1 MEYERIIEEQ
11 LADLDLESLEDIMN
25 DAAEQSNGIFSS
37 LTTSEIIESMIAGE
51 PLFDTGSILENI
63 FDVLLLELKASL
75 YMGAE
80 IITVCIIMGLLNN
93 ISGSFGSKAASALG
107 NTVCSC
113 LVITLCLNSFSMT
126 YDSCTDTLDVMTNTM
141 QIMLPILI
149 PFLISIG
156 GFSSGNILNPVIIS
170 AVTGFNTILQ
180 SIILPVIFVSGIF
193 ILVNSLTEKSYLQ
206 QLAVFMRRTAIFA
219 TGFIVTVFTGI
230 TAIQGIV
237 TKSADGLLVNTARF
251 SISNFV
257 PIVGKFASDSVDMV
271 LSCAALIKNSI
282 GLLGIVIILCLL
294 VMPVIKMLAIALI
307 YKITAV
313 LSEPVSAKNISAT
326 LNEMGSSVITMTVI
340 LGLSALMF
348 LIFLTIIISIGGG
361 TLWK

>member
-1 MEYERIIEEQ
+1 MDYESIIEEQ
-11 LADLDLESLEDIMN
+11 LADLDLDELEQIME
-25 DAAEQSNGIFSS
+25 DAAAQSEGIFSS
-37 LTTSEIIESMIAGE
+37 LTTDQIVDSLIAGE
-51 PLFDTGSILENI
+51 PLFDTGAILENI
-63 FDVLLLELKASL
+63 LDVLLLEVKAGL
-75 YMGAE
+75 IMGVE
-80 IITVCIIMGLLNN
+80 IITVCIIMGLLSN
-93 ISGSFGSKAASALG
+93 ISESFGSKAASTLG

-113 LVITLCLNSFSMT
+113 LIIILCLKNFTLTYNSCM
-126 YDSCTDTLDVMTNTM
+126 DTLSVMTNTM
-141 QIMLPILI
+141 QIMLPVLI

-156 GFSSGNILNPVIIS
+156 GFSSGSILNPVIVS

-180 SIILPVIFVSGIF
+180 SIVLPVIFISSTF

-206 QLAVFMRRTAIFA
+206 QLAVFLRRTAVFI

-230 TAIQGIV
+230 TAIQSIV
-237 TKSADGLLVNTARF
+237 TKSADGLLVNTARY

-294 VMPVIKMLAIALI
+294 IMPVIKMLAVAVI

-313 LSEPVSAKNISAT
+313 LAEPISAKQISST